1 MPWSNAAAQNYVLL
15 LENGIQTSVPGVQS
29 ETQEDLLVYDGET
42 YRDEIDATFMG
53 TGRSLIIEQAGGG
66 VAVTNGL
73 QVETPGIIS
82 GALTYDSPSDPH
94 LEQSDSFTHTEPR
107 PLEKT
112 RTRIIWWSGA
122 SGTGDV
128 VAWSWQ
134 EQIVTFSP
142 SDFIRI

>member
-15 LENGIQTSVPGVQS
+15 LQNGIQTSVPGVQS

-42 YRDEIDATFMG
+42 YRDEIFATEMG
-53 TGRSLIIEQAGGG
+53 TGRTMIITQAGGG

-82 GALTYDSPSDPH
+82 GALSFTTPSDPH
-94 LEQSDSFTHTEPR
+94 LEESDSFTHTPPH

-112 RTRIIWWSGA
+112 RTRFVWWSGA
-122 SGTGDV
+122 SGTGNV
-128 VAWSWQ
+128 VAWAWQ
-134 EQIVTFSP
+134 EQVVTFSP